1 MGPGPLVE
9 KHCYKTYPMEI
20 YTAVY
25 LSALTFTRAAAALKP
40 ILATDSRFRLRG
52 GRLKPERELVKEH
65 REAAQG
71 VMGV

>member
-1 MGPGPLVE
+1 ML
-9 KHCYKTYPMEI
+9 